1 MFDKQ
6 DVRLLAKAAVVVA
19 AGSTLLL
26 TVSATLGLA
35 WRIFG
40 LMAG

>member
-6 DVRLLAKAAVVVA
+6 DARLLAKYGVIVA
-19 AGSTLLL
+19 AGSTLLI
-26 TVSATLGLA
+26 TIAGVFGLA
-35 WRIFG
+35 IRVFG